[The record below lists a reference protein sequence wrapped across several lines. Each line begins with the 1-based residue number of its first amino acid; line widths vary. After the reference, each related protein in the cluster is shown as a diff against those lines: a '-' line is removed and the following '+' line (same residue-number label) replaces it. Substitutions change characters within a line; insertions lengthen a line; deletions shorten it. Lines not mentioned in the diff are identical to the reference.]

1 MRICA
6 EEDST
11 GDTSIRF
18 SLGTNLYDL
27 KTDPFQNHP
36 IHNLEVENRM
46 LHAMVDLMKQN
57 DAPEEQYIRLNL
69 NRDIPVDPYR
79 HPAI

>member
-11 GDTSIRF
+11 GDTSIKF

-27 KTDPFQNHP
+27 GADPFQNHP
-36 IHNLEVENRM
+36 IHNPEIENRM
-46 LHAMVDLMKQN
+46 IRAMVDLMKQN

-69 NRDIPVDPYR
+69 NGEYSS
-79 HPAI
+79 